1 MKKALL
7 PVVLTILTGC
17 AAQQTDQASPS
28 AGLSLVDSAATA
40 ESPLLA
46 AAATQ
51 PAAELDVADFTSTTI
66 CRKVVNTGSRL
77 VRGEVCTSRDNL
89 TWQQKEYQDKKLRW
103 EIDDVN
109 RLQDERMRRY
119 NQDMDRFVRGAQGMG
134 R

>member
-17 AAQQTDQASPS
+17 AAQQADQPIPS
-28 AGLSLVDSAATA
+28 AGLSLVDSSATA
-40 ESPLLA
+40 ESQLLA
-46 AAATQ
+46 AATP
-51 PAAELDVADFTSTTI
+51 PAAELDVTDFTSTTI

-103 EIDDVN
+103 DIDDVN